1 MKLSRTQRK
10 AEMER
15 AAAEMIETLLDWEEE
30 NQTPNLREWAGMRC
44 SAAPHRPLPY
54 WLSK

>member
-44 SAAPHRPLPY
+44 SATPHRPLPY